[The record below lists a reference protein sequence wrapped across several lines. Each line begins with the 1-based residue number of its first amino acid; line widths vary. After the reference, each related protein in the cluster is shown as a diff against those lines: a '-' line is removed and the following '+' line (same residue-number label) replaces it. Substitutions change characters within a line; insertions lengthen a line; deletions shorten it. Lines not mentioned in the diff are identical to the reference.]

1 MGLQLVAAES
11 VDLVDNVLLAP
22 VELQASPAF
31 AALKKGLGGLGV

>member
-22 VELQASPAF
+22 AELQAF
-31 AALKKGLGGLGV
+31 FRLLLT